1 MLLHFHGLLIPNCA
15 AAAAAGYNSPT
26 ALAVT
31 TLPASAA
38 IGATFTASSFAV

>member
-1 MLLHFHGLLIPNCA
+1 MLLHFHGLLVPNCA
-15 AAAAAGYNSPT
+15 ATAADYNSPT

-31 TLPASAA
+31 TLLASAA